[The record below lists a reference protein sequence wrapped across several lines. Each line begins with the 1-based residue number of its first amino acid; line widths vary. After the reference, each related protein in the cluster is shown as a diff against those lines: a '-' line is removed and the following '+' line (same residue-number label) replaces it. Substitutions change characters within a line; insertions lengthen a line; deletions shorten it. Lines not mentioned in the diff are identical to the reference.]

1 MKRTKISYLTPE
13 QASDELV
20 FMEFEKI
27 LKSAKRKA
35 LVAQEAQDEVF
46 RALEDMCIDAES
58 VPSDAENATN
68 LGEAICCY
76 LDYDEYSLSGIM
88 REVRNA
94 YGKQEEGEP

>member
-13 QASDELV
+13 QASDELM

-35 LVAQEAQDEVF
+35 LVAQEAQDAVF
-46 RALEDMCIDAES
+46 RALADMCIDAES

-68 LGEAICCY
+68 LEQAISCY

-94 YGKQEEGEP
+94 YGKQEEGE